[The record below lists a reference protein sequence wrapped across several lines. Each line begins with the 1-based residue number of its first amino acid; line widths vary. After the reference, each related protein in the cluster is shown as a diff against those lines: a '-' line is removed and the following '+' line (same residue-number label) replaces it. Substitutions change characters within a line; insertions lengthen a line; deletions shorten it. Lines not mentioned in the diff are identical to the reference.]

1 MESGFPSDGCIST
14 LHLWAEQGGAELSAD
29 NIEEFLGNARL
40 SRRISALEVVVKCVR
55 GGNAIRDVRLI
66 FGVAASRIEV
76 KGENRDWMDDVL
88 QLVQGFLVTRRPRYW
103 QLCTTPAFALLVAV
117 SATCGCLLVSQGLA
131 MVQSSG
137 SLARLAA
144 GAALLLCALPIGWY
158 APRVIGT
165 AFPRSVLTTAPNSPS
180 VMETRV
186 WGVLSIVFA
195 FTIAT
200 LFYLLG
206 KLHW

>member
-1 MESGFPSDGCIST
+1 
-14 LHLWAEQGGAELSAD
+14 
-29 NIEEFLGNARL
+29 
-40 SRRISALEVVVKCVR
+40 
-55 GGNAIRDVRLI
+55 
-66 FGVAASRIEV
+66 
-76 KGENRDWMDDVL
+76 
-88 QLVQGFLVTRRPRYW
+88 
-103 QLCTTPAFALLVAV
+103 
-117 SATCGCLLVSQGLA
+117 

-158 APRVIGT
+158 APRVIGK
-165 AFPRSVLTTAPNSPS
+165 AFPRSVLTTEPNSPS

-195 FTIAT
+195 ITIAT

>member
-1 MESGFPSDGCIST
+1 MEAGDMLYFANSKSLPPCRLRRDDLRKLVRLMESGFPSDGCIST

-88 QLVQGFLVTRRPRYW
+88 QLVQGFLVTRRPRY
-103 QLCTTPAFALLVAV
+103 
-117 SATCGCLLVSQGLA
+117 
-131 MVQSSG
+131 
-137 SLARLAA
+137 
-144 GAALLLCALPIGWY
+144 
-158 APRVIGT
+158 
-165 AFPRSVLTTAPNSPS
+165 
-180 VMETRV
+180 
-186 WGVLSIVFA
+186 
-195 FTIAT
+195 
-200 LFYLLG
+200 
-206 KLHW
+206 